1 MNDMLKNTLPVGTV
15 LNDKW
20 VVLEF
25 IAKGGMGE
33 LYRAHQL
40 NLKRDVAIKV
50 ISREWLESLGEDE
63 EELLTGLQRFRNEVQ
78 AMAQIRH
85 PNILQ
90 IYDHGSTSIGNG
102 EKLLPVEYIAMEYI
116 PGGTPRSTMSEEG
129 FYPEEELTRDWL
141 MQYFLPV
148 LDGVE
153 ALHEAD
159 IVHRDI
165 KPGNVLM
172 DGEIPKIADFGLARS
187 GMSKPVTRS
196 ADIKGTPA
204 YMPIEQFLDF
214 RRTDE
219 RTDIYALGKVLYE
232 AIDGKMKPN
241 MLPFKKAALKNTN
254 TPFFKELD
262 AIIQKATAEDKNERQ
277 STIDE
282 LRNEVLQAIY
292 TLAKTES
299 NGPVL
304 EAVEKKVHFGLPSS
318 SRKWVLLAVAFLA
331 VSILFVVSRQGN
343 IAEWLGFNPLH
354 LKAPQATD
362 RLPAGSGTA
371 ATPQNKTGDE
381 DMEQMMDSMHQGSQ
395 TSPSLPARASPARIP
410 APVILFKPDTFGIRG
425 LNGELSEWGT
435 EASEHSGTSG
445 SAETKYVILGG
456 PLNGRGEG
464 GVPSAPL
471 VRNPWEAFAQVGFR
485 CVLSALPLPG

>member
-1 MNDMLKNTLPVGTV
+1 MNDELKNTLCVGTV
-15 LNDKW
+15 LHDKW
-20 VVLEF
+20 VILEF

-50 ISREWLESLGEDE
+50 ISREWLESLEDDE
-63 EELLTGLQRFRNEVQ
+63 EELLNGLQRFRNEVQ

-90 IYDHGSTSIGNG
+90 IYDHGSTSIVDG
-102 EKLLPVEYIAMEYI
+102 ERTVPVEYIAMEYI
-116 PGGTPRSTMSEEG
+116 PGGTLRSTMSEEG

-187 GMSKPVTRS
+187 GMLKPVTQS

-232 AIDGKMKPN
+232 AVDGKMKPN
-241 MLPFKKAALKNTN
+241 MVPFKKAALKNPN
-254 TPFFKELD
+254 TPFFKALD
-262 AIIQKATAEDKNERQ
+262 AVIQKATAEDKDERQ
-277 STIDE
+277 NTVDE
-282 LRNEVLQAIY
+282 LRSEVLRAIY
-292 TLAKTES
+292 SLTKKQSKGRARS
-299 NGPVL
+299 
-304 EAVEKKVHFGLPSS
+304 AVEKKVRFGLPPS

-331 VSILFVVSRQGN
+331 LSTLFMVSRIWN
-343 IAEWLGFNPLH
+343 IRDWMEYNPPSLKTPQTTGREKQKPLAPPATLSGRDGVTLH
-354 LKAPQATD
+354 LIQGGSIQLPQGFVPEGERSAKVDPFYMDETQVTNHQYVDFLNQVLSRVRVEKGVVKSKGKIWLLLGEALEGYEPIVYRDGRFHITKAEH
-362 RLPAGSGTA
+362 A
-371 ATPQNKTGDE
+371 AC
-381 DMEQMMDSMHQGSQ
+381 
-395 TSPSLPARASPARIP
+395 
-410 APVILFKPDTFGIRG
+410 PVIRVTAYG
-425 LNGELSEWGT
+425 
-435 EASEHSGTSG
+435 A
-445 SAETKYVILGG
+445 
-456 PLNGRGEG
+456 
-464 GVPSAPL
+464 
-471 VRNPWEAFAQVGFR
+471 
-485 CVLSALPLPG
+485 